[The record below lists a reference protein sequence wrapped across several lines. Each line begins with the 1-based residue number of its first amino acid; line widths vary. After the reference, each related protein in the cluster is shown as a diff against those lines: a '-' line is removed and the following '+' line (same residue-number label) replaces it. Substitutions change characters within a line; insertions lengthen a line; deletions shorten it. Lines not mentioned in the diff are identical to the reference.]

1 MKKVLAMILVLV
13 MMLALGVSAFAESTQ
28 RPSDRAG
35 AETNKTAKTGG
46 SDDWS
51 DPGFYP
57 IRHNFDDW
65 RDY

>member
-1 MKKVLAMILVLV
+1 MKKVLAMILVV
-13 MMLALGVSAFAESTQ
+13 AMMLALGVSAFAESAPT
-28 RPSDRAG
+28 STDDSS
-35 AETNKTAKTGG
+35 AKASEIAHSSG
-46 SDDWS
+46 SDVWS